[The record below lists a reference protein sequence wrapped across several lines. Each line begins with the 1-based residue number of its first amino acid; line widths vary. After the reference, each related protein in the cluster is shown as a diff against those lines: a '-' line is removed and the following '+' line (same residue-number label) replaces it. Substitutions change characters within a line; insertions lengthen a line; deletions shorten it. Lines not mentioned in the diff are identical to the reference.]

1 MKVNIKTIQEAINS
15 KPCPHCGK
23 KHEVT
28 LTDRGTDVRPLLTCS
43 FSEDTCEDFENAT
56 KAFVAKKYA
65 DAGYP
70 VTML

>member
-1 MKVNIKTIQEAINS
+1 MKVNIKVIQEAISS

-23 KHEVT
+23 MHVVA
-28 LTDRGTDVRPLLTCS
+28 LNDRGTELRPAVTYG
-43 FSEDTCEDFENAT
+43 FSEDTCEDFKNAVR
-56 KAFVAKKYA
+56 AFVAKKYA